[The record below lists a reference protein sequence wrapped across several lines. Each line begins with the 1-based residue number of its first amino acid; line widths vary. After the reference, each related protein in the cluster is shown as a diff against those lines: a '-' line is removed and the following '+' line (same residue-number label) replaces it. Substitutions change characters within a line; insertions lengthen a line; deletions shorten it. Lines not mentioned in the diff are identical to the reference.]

1 MIKEMIKL
9 LTEYSDAKNY
19 ILKITNEYYDAMS
32 YDIEGWWNLIE
43 DEEADES
50 DLKALRLQVHA
61 VKSLHMSLSCLNYK
75 FS

>member
-1 MIKEMIKL
+1 MINEMIKL

-19 ILKITNEYYDAMS
+19 ILKITDEYYDAMS
-32 YDIEGWWNLIE
+32 YDIDGWWNLIE
-43 DEEADES
+43 DEKADEN

-61 VKSLHMSLSCLNYK
+61 VKSLHMALSCLKYK